1 MRFMEGRDHGGPLV
15 ARSTIM
21 AVFVNGLTTMVGFG
35 SLMLAAHRGI
45 YGLGLMLTLGM
56 LASLVAA
63 LIVLPVLLRLFGGKA
78 QRLPRD
84 TRAAETIASAPA
96 S

>member
-1 MRFMEGRDHGGPLV
+1 
-15 ARSTIM
+15 
-21 AVFVNGLTTMVGFG
+21 
-35 SLMLAAHRGI
+35 MLAAHRGI

-63 LIVLPVLLRLFGGKA
+63 LIVLPVLLRLFGGKP
-78 QRLPRD
+78 QRSPRD
-84 TRAAETIASAPA
+84 TRAAETTAPAPA

>member
-1 MRFMEGRDHGGPLV
+1 
-15 ARSTIM
+15 
-21 AVFVNGLTTMVGFG
+21 VGFG

-56 LASLVAA
+56 FASLVAA

-78 QRLPRD
+78 HPLPGDLRGAE
-84 TRAAETIASAPA
+84 TAAPTIAS
-96 S
+96 